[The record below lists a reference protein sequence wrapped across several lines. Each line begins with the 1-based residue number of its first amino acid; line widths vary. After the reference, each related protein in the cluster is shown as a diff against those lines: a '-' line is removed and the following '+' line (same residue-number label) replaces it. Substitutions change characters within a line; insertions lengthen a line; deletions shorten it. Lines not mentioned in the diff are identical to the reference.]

1 MSQFAAQPAAS
12 VMPEEALLY
21 GITLNAPN
29 FRGR

>member
-12 VMPEEALLY
+12 VIPEELRY
-21 GITLNAPN
+21 GVTLNAPN

>member
-12 VMPEEALLY
+12 VMPEEVLY
-21 GITLNAPN
+21 SITLNAPN